1 MKDSEKLI
9 LGIII
14 VYLVLCAFG
23 GSFIPTQWSFVQ
35 KQPSGGLPPPTGAVG
50 MFDMHTKGYN
60 TLDVST
66 TYTTG
71 TSGAYNLY
79 WYAFR
84 GGWILLGTNDQ
95 TVELTEFDGGYLYA
109 VPKIASGQSIYVDW
123 SETKAKNPRVES
135 VSYEDVD
142 NDGYKDFVFKIN
154 MGNIPKPT
162 TGNPSLYFYPYFLAY
177 EKPTISTPSDL
188 TGLGTSKVTKY
199 VEWYVYFTN
208 AKKAFAITKI
218 ELVVNTTDTTKVT
231 IKSVAVPGMGSISG
245 DMFGSPLKGT
255 NTLTWSYQ
263 IGSNL
268 YNAHYITYP
277 ANVLNKFYFTNELDI
292 DLDTGDVLSYTI
304 TIYGLNV
311 DGSLTT
317 LTDTVLLKAA
327 SS

>member
-1 MKDSEKLI
+1 
-9 LGIII
+9 
-14 VYLVLCAFG
+14 VLCAIG
-23 GSFIPTQWSFVQ
+23 GSLIPTKWSFLQQV
-35 KQPSGGLPPPTGAVG
+35 PSGGLPSPTGAAG
-50 MFDMHTKGYN
+50 MFDVYTKGYN
-60 TLDVST
+60 TLDIST
-66 TYTTG
+66 AYSTG
-71 TSGAYNLY
+71 TGGAYTLY

-84 GGWILLGTNDQ
+84 SGWILLGTNDQ

-109 VPKIASGQSIYVDW
+109 VPKPASGQSLYVDW

-177 EKPTISTPSDL
+177 EKPTINTPADL
-188 TGLGTSKVTKY
+188 TSLGTSKVTKY
-199 VEWYVYFTN
+199 IEWYVYFTN

-218 ELVVNTTDTTKVT
+218 DIVVNTTDTTKVT

-245 DMFGSPLKGT
+245 DMFGSPMKGT
-255 NTLTWSYQ
+255 NTLTYSYQ
-263 IGSNL
+263 FGSNL
-268 YNAHYITYP
+268 YNAYYITYP
-277 ANVLNKFYFTNELDI
+277 ANALNKFYFTNEIDI
-292 DLDTGDVLSYTI
+292 DLETGDVLSYTI

-311 DGSLTT
+311 DGSMTT
-317 LTDTVLLKAA
+317 ITDTVLLKAA